1 MSIPRF
7 ELHDTS
13 NQEFRFKLIA
23 ANNEVLLTSETYTA
37 VGSAKDGIAA
47 VRTAA
52 QADAN
57 FRVLTSVADEPYFT
71 LVATNNKVVGV
82 SEMYSSIQMRDKGI
96 EAVKRIAPSAEVVDA
111 RR

>member
-7 ELHDTS
+7 EIHDTS
-13 NQEFRFKLIA
+13 NQEFRFRLIA
-23 ANNEVLLTSETYTA
+23 ANNEVLLTSETYHA
-37 VGSAKDGIAA
+37 VASAKDGISA

-52 QADAN
+52 QTEAN
-57 FRVLTSVADEPYFT
+57 FKRLRSVADEPYFT
-71 LVATNNKVVGV
+71 LVAANNKVVAV

-96 EAVKRIAPSAEVVDA
+96 EAVKRIASSAEVFDA